1 VAAGRWEREGR
12 PTNVDSCDC
21 AAAAAA
27 SGAEQ
32 KMLKKLKKS
41 RQKPRKV
48 GERRSGI
55 MEDGGRK
62 AL

>member
-32 KMLKKLKKS
+32 KNLKKS

-48 GERRSGI
+48 GERRSEI
-55 MEDGGRK
+55 VKDGGRK

>member
-21 AAAAAA
+21 AAAAA
-27 SGAEQ
+27 SGAKQ
-32 KMLKKLKKS
+32 KMLKELKKS